1 MPELDRLFKQY
12 DQNDDRLDKLFI
24 RSFLE
29 LIDLRR
35 FIHNEI
41 DELLLTEK
49 IGLIVIDS
57 LSSLIR
63 AEPFS
68 KLRGGKRR
76 KNCIYQLG
84 LRLKRIAMKYKLT
97 VLHVNEVSAIIK
109 KEENIG
115 MSFTVDY

>member
-1 MPELDRLFKQY
+1 MPELDRIFKQY
-12 DQNDDRLDKLFI
+12 DQNDDRLDKLII

-41 DELLLTEK
+41 DELLSTK
-49 IGLIVIDS
+49 KTGLIVIDS

-68 KLRGGKRR
+68 MQNGGRRR
-76 KNCIYQLG
+76 KNCIEQLG
-84 LRLKRIAMKYKLT
+84 LRLKRIALKYKLT
-97 VLHVNEVSAIIK
+97 VLHVNEVSAIVQ
-109 KEENIG
+109 NQG
-115 MSFTVDY
+115 M

>member
-1 MPELDRLFKQY
+1 MPELDRIFKQY
-12 DQNDDRLDKLFI
+12 DQNDDRLDKLII

-41 DELLLTEK
+41 DELLSTEK

-68 KLRGGKRR
+68 MLNGGRRR
-76 KNCIYQLG
+76 KNCIDQLG
-84 LRLKRIAMKYKLT
+84 LRLKRIALKYKLT
-97 VLHVNEVSAIIK
+97 VLHVNEVSAIFQ
-109 KEENIG
+109 KEENQGI
-115 MSFTVDY
+115 

>member
-1 MPELDRLFKQY
+1 MPELDRIFKQY
-12 DQNDDRLDKLFI
+12 DQNDDRLDKLII

-41 DELLLTEK
+41 DELLSTKK
-49 IGLIVIDS
+49 IGLLVIDS

-68 KLRGGKRR
+68 MQNGGRRR
-76 KNCIYQLG
+76 KNCIEQLG
-84 LRLKRIAMKYKLT
+84 LRLKRIALKHKLT
-97 VLHVNEVSAIIK
+97 VLHVNEVSAIVQ
-109 KEENIG
+109 NQG
-115 MSFTVDY
+115 NCLQ